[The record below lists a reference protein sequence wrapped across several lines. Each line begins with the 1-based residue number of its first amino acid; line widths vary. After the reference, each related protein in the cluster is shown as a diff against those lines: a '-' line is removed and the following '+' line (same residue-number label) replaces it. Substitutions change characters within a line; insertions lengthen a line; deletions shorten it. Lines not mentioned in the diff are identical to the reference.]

1 MPYPDMSQVPQPCW
15 TCASCRVPRRAN
27 RNQSLTR
34 FTAIFTDDW
43 NRSFKSKNHRP
54 RRRRFARSGE
64 TISYFAPVFCED
76 WKDDEDEVEAPAPTY
91 EYVPPQKCR
100 PFIRDIGCK
109 RKSGADVFAGSLT
122 SICRPYKGQYEE
134 HYNSWTATSP
144 TPQQNQ
150 FEESAPS
157 SRATL
162 ECLTPPFITLVS
174 NEGTFV
180 EGRARPEHPSQSL
193 PSLVHPGF
201 IDIATEMER
210 CPYPIS
216 VADESGDP
224 FPALTDP
231 FIKAED
237 IVVPLRDN
245 IPDQHWF
252 PEDDRGTGDGGFD
265 HWGRFIEWSIRARGR
280 REREDFQDL
289 DNSPEMSV
297 EHDFEE
303 FIEY

>member
-1 MPYPDMSQVPQPCW
+1 
-15 TCASCRVPRRAN
+15 
-27 RNQSLTR
+27 
-34 FTAIFTDDW
+34 
-43 NRSFKSKNHRP
+43 
-54 RRRRFARSGE
+54 
-64 TISYFAPVFCED
+64 
-76 WKDDEDEVEAPAPTY
+76 
-91 EYVPPQKCR
+91 
-100 PFIRDIGCK
+100 
-109 RKSGADVFAGSLT
+109 
-122 SICRPYKGQYEE
+122 
-134 HYNSWTATSP
+134 
-144 TPQQNQ
+144 
-150 FEESAPS
+150 
-157 SRATL
+157 
-162 ECLTPPFITLVS
+162 
-174 NEGTFV
+174 
-180 EGRARPEHPSQSL
+180 
-193 PSLVHPGF
+193 
-201 IDIATEMER
+201 MER